1 MAVDYFLAINGIQG
15 ESRDAQHAGEIELQS
30 VSWGE
35 SAGAGPAAGGGGGAG
50 KAHTGD
56 LVFSAATGK
65 ASPPLMLACAS
76 GQHLKSAVLT
86 CRTAGAAPQDFL
98 VVRLGT
104 VLVTSYAVEGTAGA
118 APLDRVSLGFGRIEL
133 EFRPQKDDGSLEA
146 PVTAAWDV
154 AQGRK
159 G

>member
-1 MAVDYFLAINGIQG
+1 MAVDYFLAIDGIQG

-35 SAGAGPAAGGGGGAG
+35 SAAAGAAAGGGGGAG
-50 KAHTGD
+50 KAHIGD

-65 ASPPLMLACAS
+65 ASPPLMLSCAS
-76 GQHLKSAVLT
+76 GQHVKSAVLT

-98 VVRLGT
+98 VVRLGE
-104 VLVTSYAVEGTAGA
+104 VLVTSYAVEGTAGT
-118 APLDRVSLGFGRIEL
+118 APVDRVSLGFGRIEL
-133 EFRPQKDDGSLEA
+133 EFRSQKDDGSLEA
-146 PVTAAWDV
+146 PVIAAWDV